1 MRRSSSA
8 QALRRLGS
16 NHWLGHD
23 LIAGYSS
30 APIVVRAINIM
41 VEITGGDRIGV
52 RSNSSKRHAERKKN
66 GNSIRHVMVPA

>member
-23 LIAGYSS
+23 L
-30 APIVVRAINIM
+30 IVVRAINIM

-66 GNSIRHVMVPA
+66 GYSISHVMVPA